1 MKRIITT
8 TLMLLMLLMLV
19 ASAAFAQRVT
29 YLSEGDMEILAVSED
44 IESVFISDPEVADY
58 QVVDKRK
65 VALFGKK
72 LGNASLAL
80 FGTNGKTL
88 VKRKVSV
95 NASMDKLEQQIEL
108 AYPNADVRLH
118 PIGENLVLS
127 GTVASEQVKDNI
139 NQMIGELLEKKKEE
153 FKIEWDQGE
162 DDYEIEFMKR
172 RYYEGVVNNIQVV
185 TQKQV
190 NVKLSIAE
198 VSHSFLE
205 EFGVE
210 YGTGGQSAGVFVNPL
225 TSFSASD
232 IISVITAMGNDT
244 VGQVLAQPNLSVMSG
259 ETASFLVGGE
269 LPVVTVV
276 DGTTNVEYK
285 EYGIRLDLM
294 AKVLNDDN
302 IKLSLIPEVSSLD
315 SQYSNASYD
324 LPALKTRR
332 ARTTVQLADGKS
344 FVLGGLLST
353 EDKESLS
360 QIPYIGDIPVLGAL
374 FRNTGTERTRTELI
388 IVATVNL
395 VQPIEPHLVQLPTME
410 KTTSLER
417 FFNVVPNSPK
427 TEDKWAQEIYSM
439 GGFKL

>member
-1 MKRIITT
+1 MKK
-8 TLMLLMLLMLV
+8 LLISLCALFFLV
-19 ASAAFAQRVT
+19 PSVSNAQRST
-29 YLSEGDMEILAVSED
+29 YLSEGEMEIISVGED
-44 IESVFISDPEVADY
+44 IESVFISNPKVADY
-58 QVVDKRK
+58 QVIDKRK
-65 VALFGKK
+65 VALFGKA
-72 LGNASLAL
+72 LGETGFAV
-80 FGTNGKTL
+80 FGTSGKTL
-88 VKRKVSV
+88 TKRKVTV
-95 NASMDKLEQQIEL
+95 NTSLTELENQVQL
-108 AYPNADVRLH
+108 LYPNANVKLTH
-118 PIGENLVLS
+118 IGDNVVLT
-127 GTVASEQVKDNI
+127 GTVANEKTKDAI
-139 NQMIGELLEKKKEE
+139 NQMVGELLEKEKEE
-153 FKIEWDQGE
+153 FTIEWNRGE
-162 DDYEIEFMKR
+162 DDYEMEFMKR
-172 RYYEGVVNNIQVV
+172 FHFTGVVNQIEVV

-205 EFGVE
+205 EFGVQ
-210 YGTGGQSAGVFVNPL
+210 YGSQGQSAGVFVNPL

-244 VGQVLAQPNLSVMSG
+244 VGQILAQPNLSVMSG
-259 ETASFLVGGE
+259 ETANFLVGGE

-285 EYGIRLDLM
+285 EFGIRLDLM
-294 AKVLNDDN
+294 AKVLEDDK
-302 IKLSLIPEVSSLD
+302 IKLSLMPEVSSLD
-315 SQYSNASYD
+315 TQYSNASYN

-360 QIPYIGDIPVLGAL
+360 QIPFIGEIPVLGAL
-374 FRNTGTERTRTELI
+374 FRSSGTERTRTELV

-395 VQPIEPHLVQLPTME
+395 VQPVEPSAIQLPTMQ

-417 FFNVVPNSPK
+417 FLNVELNGSDS
-427 TEDKWAQEIYSM
+427 EQNKWANEIYAT

>member
-1 MKRIITT
+1 MKK
-8 TLMLLMLLMLV
+8 LLISLCALLFLV
-19 ASAAFAQRVT
+19 PSLSNAQRIT
-29 YLSEGDMEILAVSED
+29 YLSEGEMEIISVGED
-44 IESVFISDPEVADY
+44 IDSVFISNPEVADY
-58 QVVDKRK
+58 QVIDKRK
-65 VALFGKK
+65 VALFGKA
-72 LGNASLAL
+72 LGETGFAV
-80 FGTNGKTL
+80 FGISGKTL
-88 VKRKVSV
+88 TKRKVTV
-95 NASMDKLEQQIEL
+95 NTSLTELESQVQL
-108 AYPNADVRLH
+108 LYPNANVKLTH
-118 PIGENLVLS
+118 IGDNVVLT
-127 GTVASEQVKDNI
+127 GTVANEKNKDAI
-139 NQMIGELLEKKKEE
+139 NQMVGELLEKEKKEYAI
-153 FKIEWDQGE
+153 KWNIND
-162 DDYEIEFMKR
+162 DDYEMEFMKR
-172 RYYEGVVNNIQVV
+172 FHFTGVVNQIEVV

-205 EFGVE
+205 EFGVQ
-210 YGTGGQSAGVFVNPL
+210 YGSQGQNPGVFIDKL

-244 VGQVLAQPNLSVMSG
+244 VGQILAQPNLSVMSG
-259 ETASFLVGGE
+259 ETANFLVGGE

-285 EYGIRLDLM
+285 EFGIRLDLM
-294 AKVLNDDN
+294 AKVLDDDN

-315 SQYSNASYD
+315 TQYRNESYN

-353 EDKESLS
+353 EDKESLR
-360 QIPYIGDIPVLGAL
+360 QIPFIGEIPVLGAL
-374 FRNTGTERTRTELI
+374 FRSSGTERTRTELV

-395 VQPIEPHLVQLPTME
+395 VQPVEPSSIQLPTMQ

-417 FFNVVPNSPK
+417 FLNIEPNVS
-427 TEDKWAQEIYSM
+427 DSDQSKWANEIYAT

>member
-1 MKRIITT
+1 MKK
-8 TLMLLMLLMLV
+8 LLISLCALLFLV
-19 ASAAFAQRVT
+19 PSISSAQRST
-29 YLSEGDMEILAVSED
+29 YLSEGEMEIISVGED
-44 IESVFISDPEVADY
+44 IDSVFISNPKVADY
-58 QVVDKRK
+58 QVIDKRK
-65 VALFGKK
+65 VALFGKA
-72 LGNASLAL
+72 LGETGFAV
-80 FGTNGKTL
+80 FGTSGKTL
-88 VKRKVSV
+88 TKRKVTV
-95 NASMDKLEQQIEL
+95 NTSLTELESQVQL
-108 AYPNADVRLH
+108 LYPNANVKLTH
-118 PIGENLVLS
+118 IGDNVVLT
-127 GTVASEQVKDNI
+127 GTVANEKTKDAI
-139 NQMIGELLEKKKEE
+139 NQMVGELLEKEKKE
-153 FKIEWDQGE
+153 FAIEWNLDD
-162 DDYEIEFMKR
+162 DDYEMEFMKR
-172 RYYEGVVNNIQVV
+172 FHFTGVVNQIEVV

-205 EFGVE
+205 EFGVQ
-210 YGTGGQSAGVFVNPL
+210 YGSQGQSPGVFVNPL

-244 VGQVLAQPNLSVMSG
+244 VGQILAQPNLSVMSG
-259 ETASFLVGGE
+259 ETANFLVGGE

-285 EYGIRLDLM
+285 EFGIRLDLM
-294 AKVLNDDN
+294 AKVLDDDN

-315 SQYSNASYD
+315 TQYRNESYD

-360 QIPYIGDIPVLGAL
+360 QIPFIGEIPVLGAL
-374 FRNTGTERTRTELI
+374 FRSSGTERTRTELV

-395 VQPIEPHLVQLPTME
+395 VQPVEPSAIQLPTMR

-417 FFNVVPNSPK
+417 FLNVEPNGSDS
-427 TEDKWAQEIYSM
+427 EQNKWANEIYAT

>member
-1 MKRIITT
+1 MKK
-8 TLMLLMLLMLV
+8 LLTSLCALLFLV
-19 ASAAFAQRVT
+19 PSISNAQRST
-29 YLSEGDMEILAVSED
+29 YLSEGEMEIISVGED
-44 IESVFISDPEVADY
+44 IDSVFISNPKVADY
-58 QVVDKRK
+58 QVIDKRK
-65 VALFGKK
+65 VALFGKA
-72 LGNASLAL
+72 LGETGFAI
-80 FGTNGKTL
+80 FGTSGKTL
-88 VKRKVSV
+88 TKRKVTV
-95 NASMDKLEQQIEL
+95 NTSLTELESQVQL
-108 AYPNADVRLH
+108 LYPNANVKLTH
-118 PIGENLVLS
+118 IGDNVVLT
-127 GTVASEQVKDNI
+127 GTVANEKTKDAI
-139 NQMIGELLEKKKEE
+139 NQMVGELLEKEKEE
-153 FKIEWDQGE
+153 FTIEWNRGDE
-162 DDYEIEFMKR
+162 DYEMEFMKR
-172 RYYEGVVNNIQVV
+172 FHFTGVVNQIEVV

-205 EFGVE
+205 EFGVQ
-210 YGTGGQSAGVFVNPL
+210 YGSQGQSAGVFVNPL

-244 VGQVLAQPNLSVMSG
+244 VGQILAQPNLSVMSG
-259 ETASFLVGGE
+259 ETANFLVGGE

-285 EYGIRLDLM
+285 EFGIRLDLM
-294 AKVLNDDN
+294 AKVLEDDK
-302 IKLSLIPEVSSLD
+302 IKLSLMPEVSSLD
-315 SQYSNASYD
+315 TQYSNASYN

-360 QIPYIGDIPVLGAL
+360 QIPFIGEIPVLGAL
-374 FRNTGTERTRTELI
+374 FRSSGTERTSTELV

-395 VQPIEPHLVQLPTME
+395 VQPVEPSAIQLPTMQ

-417 FFNVVPNSPK
+417 FLNVELNGSDS
-427 TEDKWAQEIYSM
+427 EQNKWANEIYAT

>member
-1 MKRIITT
+1 MKK
-8 TLMLLMLLMLV
+8 LLISLCALLFLV
-19 ASAAFAQRVT
+19 PSISNAQRST
-29 YLSEGDMEILAVSED
+29 YLSEGEMEIISVGED
-44 IESVFISDPEVADY
+44 IDSVFISNPDVADY
-58 QVVDKRK
+58 QVIDKRK
-65 VALFGKK
+65 VALFGKA
-72 LGNASLAL
+72 LGETGFAV
-80 FGTNGKTL
+80 FGTSGKTL
-88 VKRKVSV
+88 TKRQVTV
-95 NASMDKLEQQIEL
+95 NTSLTELESQVQL
-108 AYPNADVRLH
+108 LYPNANVKLTH
-118 PIGENLVLS
+118 IGDNVVLT
-127 GTVASEQVKDNI
+127 GTVANEKIKDAI
-139 NQMIGELLEKKKEE
+139 NQMVGELLEKEKKE
-153 FKIEWDQGE
+153 FAIEWNLDD
-162 DDYEIEFMKR
+162 DDYEMEFMKR
-172 RYYEGVVNNIQVV
+172 FHFTGVVNQIEVV

-205 EFGVE
+205 EFGVQ
-210 YGTGGQSAGVFVNPL
+210 YGSQGQSPGVFVDQL

-244 VGQVLAQPNLSVMSG
+244 VGQILAQPNLSVMSG
-259 ETASFLVGGE
+259 ETANFLVGGE

-285 EYGIRLDLM
+285 EFGIRLDLM
-294 AKVLNDDN
+294 AKVLDDDN

-315 SQYSNASYD
+315 TQYSNESYN

-360 QIPYIGDIPVLGAL
+360 QIPFIGEIPVLGAL
-374 FRNTGTERTRTELI
+374 FRSSGTERTRTELV

-395 VQPIEPHLVQLPTME
+395 VQPVEPSAIQLPTMQ

-417 FFNVVPNSPK
+417 FLNIEPNGSDS
-427 TEDKWAQEIYSM
+427 EQNKWANEIYAT